1 MERVFSRDELV
12 NLIAHMCEDAEQ
24 CYREDVA
31 VEDSSNTDTFN
42 SFYMFSSV
50 IFNLICRYAT
60 DGGTLA
66 SDDVYNDLRLW
77 EQMNLSAR
85 EAFINALLDK
95 YWIDFPPV
103 NENEELVRLR
113 AHLHSRQSHPDWEY
127 AHTHGPRKAFDG
139 HKPEGAGWV
148 PNIHM
153 GKDGWERFDYHEE
166 AYWMRPKMLP
176 QKE

>member
-1 MERVFSRDELV
+1 MAVAFGRGELV
-12 NLIAHMCEDAEQ
+12 NMIAHMCEDAEQ

-50 IFNLICRYAT
+50 IFNLIWRYT
-60 DGGTLA
+60 DGGTLVSA
-66 SDDVYNDLRLW
+66 ADVYGDLRLW
-77 EQMNLSAR
+77 EQMNLPAR
-85 EAFINALLDK
+85 EALIAAMFDNYCIG
-95 YWIDFPPV
+95 FPPV

-113 AHLHSRQSHPDWEY
+113 VHLHSRQSHPDWEY
-127 AHTHGPRKAFDG
+127 THTHGPRKAFDG

-153 GKDGWERFDYHEE
+153 GKNGWERFDYHEE

-176 QKE
+176 KEE